1 MMTVDTMTQT
11 SSYSSVPQAA
21 WLPGQATEAPTEVK
35 SVSAA
40 GGWNDA
46 RVAALL
52 FNLQC
57 NDSYVAAFL
66 LNVCMGDRV

>member
-1 MMTVDTMTQT
+1 MMAVDTMTQT
-11 SSYSSVPQAA
+11 DSYGSVPQAA
-21 WLPGQATEAPTEVK
+21 WLPGQATDIPTDVM

-46 RVAALL
+46 NVAALL

-66 LNVCMGDRV
+66 LNVRMGDRV

>member
-1 MMTVDTMTQT
+1 MAVDTMTQT
-11 SSYSSVPQAA
+11 SSYYSVPQAA
-21 WLPGQATEAPTEVK
+21 WLPGQATDAPSDVR

-40 GGWNDA
+40 QGWNDA
-46 RVAALL
+46 HVAALL

>member
-1 MMTVDTMTQT
+1 MAVETMAQT

-21 WLPGQATEAPTEVK
+21 WLSGQATDAPTDMR

-40 GGWNDA
+40 GGWSDGH
-46 RVAALL
+46 VAALL

-57 NDSYVAAFL
+57 NDAYVAAFL
-66 LNVCMGDRV
+66 LNVRMGNRV